1 MCERTGMQGLRN
13 AGFLHTLLINIS
25 IRMDFT
31 DKNKEISQNKGDD
44 GFQQQQWH
52 HAEQGR
58 EVTIL

>member
-1 MCERTGMQGLRN
+1 
-13 AGFLHTLLINIS
+13 
-25 IRMDFT
+25 MDFT